1 MYDAGPVP
9 AINPMKHSVNT
20 PTQNMPV
27 RYGGIEAGGTK
38 FVCAIGDAS
47 LSLLERIEF
56 PTTTPDE
63 TLGRAIDFFRS
74 RAGNGTLTALGIG
87 SFGPVDPR
95 PDSPTWGYI
104 TSTPKKGWRHT
115 DFAGNIGRA
124 LGVPVGFDTDTNAA
138 ALGEG
143 ALGAA
148 KDLHTFVYLTIGTG
162 VGGGALVG
170 GVRIHGLL
178 HPEMGHMRLPR
189 AEGDNFEGV
198 CPFHGDCLEGMVSGL
213 ALHARAGGPPD
224 HLPANH
230 AIWTNMVHYLSAAL
244 VNVTCVLSPQ
254 RIILGGGVMHQR
266 HLFPRIRRRVQNLLA
281 DYLQSPEIVSHPETF
296 IVPPGLGDDA
306 GVVGALALAR
316 HAAGGDID
324 QV

>member
-1 MYDAGPVP
+1 
-9 AINPMKHSVNT
+9 MKHSVNT

-56 PTTTPDE
+56 PTTTPVE
-63 TLGRAIDFFRS
+63 TIGRATEFFRS

-189 AEGDNFEGV
+189 AEGDSFEGV

>member
-1 MYDAGPVP
+1 
-9 AINPMKHSVNT
+9 MKHSVNT
-20 PTQNMPV
+20 PTQKMPV

-115 DFAGNIGRA
+115 DFAGNLGRA

-189 AEGDNFEGV
+189 AEGDSFEGV

>member
-1 MYDAGPVP
+1 MNG
-9 AINPMKHSVNT
+9 SVNT
-20 PTQNMPV
+20 PAQNMPA

-56 PTTTPDE
+56 PTTTPAE
-63 TLGRAIDFFRS
+63 TIGRAIDFFRS
-74 RAGNGTLTALGIG
+74 RAGNGALTALGIG

-95 PDSPTWGYI
+95 PGSPTWGYI
-104 TSTPKKGWRHT
+104 TTTPKEGWRHT
-115 DFAGNIGRA
+115 DFAGRLGRT
-124 LGVPVGFDTDTNAA
+124 LDVPVGFDTDTNAA
-138 ALGEG
+138 AVGEG

-148 KDLHTFVYLTIGTG
+148 KGLHTFAYLTIGTG

-170 GVRIHGLL
+170 GIRIHGLL

-189 AEGDNFEGV
+189 AEGDDFEGV
-198 CPFHGDCLEGMVSGL
+198 CPFHGDCLEGMVSGP

-224 HLPANH
+224 HLPPDHEIWSH
-230 AIWTNMVHYLSAAL
+230 AVHYLSAAL
-244 VNVTCVLSPQ
+244 VNIACVLSPQ
-254 RIILGGGVMHQR
+254 RIILGGGVMHQH
-266 HLFPRIRRRVQNLLA
+266 HLFPRIRQRVQNLLA
-281 DYLQSPEIVSHPETF
+281 DYLQSPEIVNHPETF

-316 HAAGGDID
+316 HAAGQDID
-324 QV
+324 RAQKHSARRKI